1 MDLTTEESNKIKE
14 NRKAEENLP
23 TFFSA
28 ALNKEIA
35 ISRDFEGF
43 LILSSKDTLQ
53 NAVGWL
59 DKVLTINSD
68 NIDRNEL
75 IEKAITFDAA
85 NAAAIVDE
93 INTELGDFNE
103 FREKFV
109 NSKFSSVTE
118 VGQIMSDLQVSFG
131 ELTSVQDRASHLI
144 VLLNILK
151 VLQDRQNI
159 NDKRQ
164 KQIESWNDSLSSY

>member
-1 MDLTTEESNKIKE
+1 MDLTSEESKKIKE

-23 TFFSA
+23 TYYSA

-59 DKVLTINSD
+59 DKLLTINSG

-75 IEKAITFDAA
+75 RKAYLKYDRNLLVADVRRKEA
-85 NAAAIVDE
+85 YKP
-93 INTELGDFNE
+93 GD
-103 FREKFV
+103 
-109 NSKFSSVTE
+109 SKARS
-118 VGQIMSDLQVSFG
+118 
-131 ELTSVQDRASHLI
+131 
-144 VLLNILK
+144 
-151 VLQDRQNI
+151 
-159 NDKRQ
+159 KRQ
-164 KQIESWNDSLSSY
+164 SSKR